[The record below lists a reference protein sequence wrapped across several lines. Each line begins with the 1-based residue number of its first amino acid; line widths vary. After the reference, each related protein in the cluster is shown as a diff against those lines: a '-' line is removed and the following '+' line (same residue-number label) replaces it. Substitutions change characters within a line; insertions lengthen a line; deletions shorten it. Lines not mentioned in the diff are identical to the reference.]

1 MVFLVKVE
9 TAIFEAI
16 KFSLFGTGKKLV
28 SHDEKKMSVSLKFY
42 TFDNDKNKNVH
53 LKITRSKGPGRL
65 LLVNSNGEFEDDVAQ
80 GIINEMFGENFC
92 ITSYI
97 TEDYDQ
103 TFLKLSASEKMNFL
117 EQQAFGVNGN
127 IEELKKL
134 TKDELKSKKNEVQK
148 ATSTLEVIQS
158 ELNSI
163 KDPDYV
169 SFPLKGTID
178 QQSIKIIEFN
188 KSLEETKSEIITKEK
203 TLNKQIREFDL
214 LELEDKRYKQLEK
227 DKLKYEDEKS
237 NIDEK
242 IENLDYD
249 PNIKEKIKELK
260 DKLNFLKTKED
271 YNLKKSK
278 YIEDVNYLK
287 KLKEKEVESFNKQK
301 EEYKE
306 EYKKIKEEL
315 ETIKLEN
322 IENLEIQIDL
332 VKNKI
337 SNYRENEKKKD
348 EYNKLLSPFKYIDQ
362 ILQLIDEKKRERKIE
377 NNTIDN
383 KKTIKDLYSF
393 KNDKQI
399 KRENVKENK
408 NILNNK
414 IIKIKNDMKT
424 RKIKFVCPGCQLPL
438 SICNDMIIKSTIKE
452 VSGEEKK
459 ELEDLENELNHI
471 NILINNIEK
480 DIKDTELKI
489 KNIEKDIE
497 EKEKENRK
505 IQKENE
511 KINLEIG
518 KLQHKHDTLF
528 FLKENLKEI
537 SIDINELT
545 KQLEI
550 YNQIIFE
557 NKKKENNIND
567 LNKNLSILS
576 NKIDRKLEFS
586 KTLKDINDKL
596 IKNKSDIKKFED
608 ENDFGEEN
616 EGEESNNNKENNNID
631 QIREQLDLLNKNE
644 SNYQL
649 LEKQLLFIKD
659 KIKELNKD
667 ISVIIEKLKDKENIK
682 DEIETL
688 KKEIND
694 QKEKVKKLNKIEK
707 ELIKYNE
714 YKKLKDNYDKWQ
726 TKYDNAKLLEEKETK
741 ELALINKYWAK
752 ILESESIAVNST
764 IRTINYNVNK
774 YLETFFEDNS
784 INVSLT
790 TFKETKKAIKPGINL
805 NVFYKGKDYDFSSLS
820 KGEKSRVNLAFLLAL
835 HNLTNSKLILLDE
848 CIGSLDAQLCDDI
861 LEILKEQN
869 KMILVIAHQVNTGM
883 FSEIINF

>member
-1 MVFLVKVE
+1 MK
-9 TAIFEAI
+9 
-16 KFSLFGTGKKLV
+16 
-28 SHDEKKMSVSLKFY
+28 
-42 TFDNDKNKNVH
+42 
-53 LKITRSKGPGRL
+53 
-65 LLVNSNGEFEDDVAQ
+65 
-80 GIINEMFGENFC
+80 C
-92 ITSYI
+92 
-97 TEDYDQ
+97 
-103 TFLKLSASEKMNFL
+103 
-117 EQQAFGVNGN
+117 
-127 IEELKKL
+127 
-134 TKDELKSKKNEVQK
+134 
-148 ATSTLEVIQS
+148 
-158 ELNSI
+158 
-163 KDPDYV
+163 
-169 SFPLKGTID
+169 
-178 QQSIKIIEFN
+178 
-188 KSLEETKSEIITKEK
+188 
-203 TLNKQIREFDL
+203 
-214 LELEDKRYKQLEK
+214 
-227 DKLKYEDEKS
+227 EDEKS

-242 IENLDYD
+242 IENLNYD
-249 PNIKEKIKELK
+249 PNTKNKIKELK
-260 DKLNFLKTKED
+260 DKLNFLKMKED

-278 YIEDVNYLK
+278 YNEDVNYLK
-287 KLKEKEVESFNKQK
+287 KLKEKEVENFNKQK

-306 EYKKIKEEL
+306 EYKKIKEQL

-322 IENLEIQIDL
+322 IENLETQFDL
-332 VKNKI
+332 IKNKI
-337 SNYRENEKKKD
+337 SNHKENEKKKD

-377 NNTIDN
+377 NNNTIDN
-383 KKTIKDLYSF
+383 KKIIKDLYLF
-393 KNDKQI
+393 KNDKQ
-399 KRENVKENK
+399 REKENAKENK

-424 RKIKFVCPGCQLPL
+424 RKIKFICPSCQLPL
-438 SICNDMIIKSTIKE
+438 SICNDMIIKSIIKE
-452 VSGEEKK
+452 PTEEEIK

-471 NILINNIEK
+471 NSLINNIEK

-489 KNIEKDIE
+489 KTIEKNIE
-497 EKEKENRK
+497 EKEKENKK

-511 KINLEIG
+511 KLNLEIG

-537 SIDINELT
+537 SVDINELT

-550 YNQIIFE
+550 YNQIISE

-596 IKNKSDIKKFED
+596 VKNKSEIKKFEE
-608 ENDFGEEN
+608 ENDFENEEN
-616 EGEESNNNKENNNID
+616 DENNNID

-644 SNYQL
+644 TSYQS

-659 KIKELNKD
+659 KIKEVNKD
-667 ISVIIEKLKDKENIK
+667 IFVIIEKIKDKEKIK

-694 QKEKVKKLNKIEK
+694 QKEKLKKLNKIEK

-741 ELALINKYWAK
+741 ELALMNKYWAK